1 MHTGTKEYSSS
12 VSIYT
17 VGTSLIIIAD
27 MIKYKGELVLCV
39 TVYECM
45 IYGKAHSVW
54 MYDIW

>member
-1 MHTGTKEYSSS
+1 VEVHTGTKEYSSS

-45 IYGKAHSVW
+45 IYGKAHSV
-54 MYDIW
+54 